1 MNSLMGYGS
10 DDDPDD
16 SPDTRQRDPGPITRN
31 YRKPGGNHNEDDT
44 NYDEV
49 QMSLS
54 EDSDSDSKHQP
65 KSSRERVDDRRSS
78 PKLRDGRNDRGRE
91 RREDRRGER
100 RDERERHSSK
110 ERSEERARYRDDEKP
125 NYRDV
130 KEEDRGRSNRD
141 EDRTRDRGDRFRE
154 REDDKLRDR
163 RDDRRGKSRESYSS
177 RDDRYR
183 KDRDRRRSRSP
194 RDGRE
199 RERRR
204 SRSPRRNERSRSR
217 SRDRNLNRG
226 RGGGAFGRRY
236 DKGLNRLDRLDK
248 MACASTN
255 SEEGSAETDSTQNKD
270 RFFVPG
276 ITGRFREQIEK
287 RKLLWQKKEPE
298 KQETVAKTYPSFGVG
313 ESKTTKVWEATTFA
327 QDTDGKVANKFKRLM
342 GIKSASDGS
351 KAASEVLKKQE
362 EMFSSMEQQYEV
374 ARTATHTMRGVGL
387 GFGSYPR

>member
-16 SPDTRQRDPGPITRN
+16 SPDTRQ
-31 YRKPGGNHNEDDT
+31 
-44 NYDEV
+44 V
-49 QMSLS
+49 
-54 EDSDSDSKHQP
+54 DSDCESKHQR
-65 KSSRERVDDRRSS
+65 KSSREKDSIRRCSPKFRDEDDHRRDRRDDRRDDR
-78 PKLRDGRNDRGRE
+78 KDNGDRHRD
-91 RREDRRGER
+91 
-100 RDERERHSSK
+100 RD
-110 ERSEERARYRDDEKP
+110 RSEERTRHNRDDEKP
-125 NYRDV
+125 NYRDDR
-130 KEEDRGRSNRD
+130 EEDREKSSRD
-141 EDRTRDRGDRFRE
+141 DDRARDRGDRLRE
-154 REDDKLRDR
+154 RDDNKVKDR
-163 RDDRRGKSRESYSS
+163 RDDRRAKSRERYSS

-194 RDGRE
+194 RDGRD

-217 SRDRNLNRG
+217 SRDRNSNRG
-226 RGGGAFGRRY
+226 KGGGFARRFGRGYSRT
-236 DKGLNRLDRLDK
+236 DDTDNTAG
-248 MACASTN
+248 ASAR
-255 SEEGSAETDSTQNKD
+255 SEENPTGGDATNKD

-298 KQETVAKTYPSFGVG
+298 KQETVVKPAPSFGVG
-313 ESKTTKVWEATTFA
+313 GSRTTKVWEATTFA

-342 GIKSASDGS
+342 GIKSATDGNS
-351 KAASEVLKKQE
+351 TATEVLKKQE
-362 EMFSSMEQQYEV
+362 EMFTSMEQQYEV